1 MNEKEVLQT
10 LLDKQKKRVWIGA
23 IILVVILG
31 VVGICST
38 ISGKADIQIAEVW
51 QIIFA
56 KLSGQTAALEEI
68 KKSTVSI
75 VWNIRLPRIIA
86 GILVGMGL
94 AIAGVIFQAVLMN
107 PLADSFTMGV
117 SPGAAFGAS
126 IALFVGMFFNL
137 DISIPL
143 FAFLGAMGSLLVV
156 LYLAKVDGYATANNL
171 IICGIIISSVL
182 SAGISF
188 IKSMAGEQVAAIVNW
203 LIGSLAA
210 RTWEQVLLIAPW
222 LLLLGVLCVLYAD
235 YLNVLSLGDQEARNL
250 GISVTKVRY
259 SFLFAAALLTA
270 LCVSISGIIGFIGLI
285 VPHILR
291 MAIGSDNRYLLPLAG
306 LCGACLL
313 ATADLAARVL
323 LSVELPVGVLTTLL
337 GGPFFFYIFKLRKK
351 QMAD

>member
-1 MNEKEVLQT
+1 M
-10 LLDKQKKRVWIGA
+10 
-23 IILVVILG
+23 
-31 VVGICST
+31 GICST

-126 IALFVGMFFNL
+126 IALFIGMFFNL
-137 DISIPL
+137 DISISL

-188 IKSMAGEQVAAIVNW
+188 IKYGGRTGRRDCQLADRIFSCPHLGTGCANCALVDINQYW
-203 LIGSLAA
+203 LYSLC
-210 RTWEQVLLIAPW
+210 R
-222 LLLLGVLCVLYAD
+222 
-235 YLNVLSLGDQEARNL
+235 
-250 GISVTKVRY
+250 
-259 SFLFAAALLTA
+259 LFK
-270 LCVSISGIIGFIGLI
+270 
-285 VPHILR
+285 
-291 MAIGSDNRYLLPLAG
+291 Y
-306 LCGACLL
+306 
-313 ATADLAARVL
+313 
-323 LSVELPVGVLTTLL
+323 
-337 GGPFFFYIFKLRKK
+337 PFFR
-351 QMAD
+351 

>member
-1 MNEKEVLQT
+1 MDEKKELQA
-10 LLDKQKKRVWIGA
+10 LLAKQKKRVWSGA
-23 IILVVILG
+23 IILLIILV
-31 VVGICST
+31 VVGIYSI
-38 ISGKADIQIAEVW
+38 ISGRADVQIAEVG

-56 KLSGQTAALEEI
+56 KLSGQTATLANL
-68 KKSTVSI
+68 KASTVSI
-75 VWNIRLPRIIA
+75 VWNIRLPRIMV
-86 GILVGMGL
+86 GILVGAGL

-126 IALFVGMFFNL
+126 VALFISMFFNME
-137 DISIPL
+137 ISIPIA
-143 FAFLGAMGSLLVV
+143 AFLGAMGSLLLV

-210 RTWEQVLLIAPW
+210 RTWEQVLLVAPW
-222 LLLLGVLCVLYAD
+222 ILIISLICIAYSD
-235 YLNVLSLGDQEARNL
+235 YLNILSLGDQEARNL
-250 GISVTKVRY
+250 GVNVTRVRY
-259 SFLFAAALLTA
+259 SFLLAAALITA
-270 LCVSISGIIGFIGLI
+270 LCVSVSGIIGFIGLI

-291 MAIGSDNRYLLPLAG
+291 MGIGSDNRYLVPLAG

-323 LSVELPVGVLTTLL
+323 LAIELPVGVLTTLL

-351 QMAD
+351 QMVE

>member
-1 MNEKEVLQT
+1 MEEKKVLQT
-10 LLDKQKKRVWIGA
+10 LLDKQKKRVWVGA
-23 IILVVILG
+23 IILVIILG

-126 IALFVGMFFNL
+126 IALFIGMFFNL
-137 DISIPL
+137 DISISL

-210 RTWEQVLLIAPW
+210 RTWEQVVLIAPW
-222 LLLLGVLCVLYAD
+222 LILISIGCILCAD
-235 YLNVLSLGDQEARNL
+235 YLNILSLGDQEARNL
-250 GISVTKVRY
+250 GVSVTKVRY
-259 SFLFAAALLTA
+259 GFLVAASLITA
-270 LCVSISGIIGFIGLI
+270 LCVSVSGIIGFIGLI

-313 ATADLAARVL
+313 AAADLGARIIL
-323 LSVELPVGVLTTLL
+323 AVELPVGVLTTLL